1 MHKLLISLG
10 CNQTSPWGDA
20 TSTISTAIERIA
32 KTFNAEPSVS
42 QFFQSPA
49 FPAGSGPDYVN
60 AALAIYSGDAP
71 RVVLSKLHAIEED
84 AARHRQ
90 MRWGPRTLDLDLIA
104 YADRVLPDS
113 GTWSDWHDLP
123 LERQMTEAPDQL
135 ILPHPRMQDR
145 AFVLLPLSQVAADW
159 RHPVLN
165 ETVEQLLAAIP
176 AAEIAALKPLPG

>member
-1 MHKLLISLG
+1 M
-10 CNQTSPWGDA
+10 
-20 TSTISTAIERIA
+20 E
-32 KTFNAEPSVS
+32 
-42 QFFQSPA
+42 
-49 FPAGSGPDYVN
+49 
-60 AALAIYSGDAP
+60 
-71 RVVLSKLHAIEED
+71 VLSKLHAIERD

-104 YADRVLPDS
+104 FADRVLPDI

-165 ETVEQLLAAIP
+165 ETVEQLLAAVP